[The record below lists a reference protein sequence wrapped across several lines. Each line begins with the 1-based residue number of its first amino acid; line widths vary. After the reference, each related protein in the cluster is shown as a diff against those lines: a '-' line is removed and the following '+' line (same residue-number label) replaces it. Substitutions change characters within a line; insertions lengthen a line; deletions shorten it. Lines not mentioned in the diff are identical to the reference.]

1 MELFEIEN
9 NGSSIPRQIKWQVP
23 HEEVLKFN
31 IAYILLVISD
41 NFAGWGCDRVIE
53 TIVVR

>member
-1 MELFEIEN
+1 MELFKIEN

-31 IAYILLVISD
+31 IEYILLVISD

-53 TIVVR
+53 TIMVR